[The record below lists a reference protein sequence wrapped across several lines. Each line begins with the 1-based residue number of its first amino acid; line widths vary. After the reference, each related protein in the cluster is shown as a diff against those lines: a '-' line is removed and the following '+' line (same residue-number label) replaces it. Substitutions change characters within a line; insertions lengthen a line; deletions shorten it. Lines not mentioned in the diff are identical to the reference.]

1 MVYFYKQLYYSKIV
15 LIYIKIVKKK
25 NKESTIYLEEKRKKK
40 EIANLSR
47 RIFKIRNW

>member
-25 NKESTIYLEEKRKKK
+25 NKESTIYLAENSFIPV
-40 EIANLSR
+40 IAILSR
-47 RIFKIRNW
+47 RIFNI